1 MVKTTLAAYLIS
13 YKLNFFEILIMILEP
28 LIRLITAILDQDKTG
43 IYFQRVF
50 RVKDPPLYTFSQ
62 KFKRQSVK
70 Q

>member
-1 MVKTTLAAYLIS
+1 
-13 YKLNFFEILIMILEP
+13 MILEP

-50 RVKDPPLYTFSQ
+50 RIKDPPLYTFSQ